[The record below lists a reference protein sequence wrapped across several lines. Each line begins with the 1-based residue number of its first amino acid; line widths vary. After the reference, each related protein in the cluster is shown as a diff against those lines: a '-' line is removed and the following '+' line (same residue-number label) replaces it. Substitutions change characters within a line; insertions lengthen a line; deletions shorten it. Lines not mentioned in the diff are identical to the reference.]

1 MKRGLLSFL
10 LVMTCIFTYANG
22 YEAKFSQP
30 SNNEYQI
37 SFELKD
43 WNLINVEYEDVN
55 FQQIIFGSSV
65 ATEEKGWAELPF
77 ISASVQL
84 PAKKNVD
91 LSIVYT
97 DYTDY
102 QLDYPL
108 VPSRGTIS
116 RSQDPSTIPYEIDPA
131 SIIDAFYPNQLAIA
145 EDPFIIRDVRGTAVR
160 VFPFHYNAVTKTL
173 RVYSKVDVLLTEN
186 NKPAINPLLKENA
199 TPVKEAVGMYQS
211 IFLNFNTAKYDLPIT
226 QHGEILVITTSR
238 DSETI
243 DTYINWKKEMG
254 YVVHKEIVAT
264 GTNVKSLIQ
273 SKYNANNN
281 ILYVQLVGDYADIKC
296 DYINAGSYGNKVGDA
311 DMGRVVGNDYYPEVA
326 IGRFSCSNASELN
339 VQINKTINY
348 EKNPNMDPNWRESF
362 LGTGGSECGGD
373 DSECDYTHIQR
384 IYSQRLQSFT
394 YNTTYEYY
402 QTTMNASQVRTNI
415 TTAINS
421 GVSTFAHTAHGD
433 WDGFYFNGNGGGTV
447 YHNSNVNQ
455 LTNGD
460 KLPFLVPAA
469 CYTGDF
475 ATNQGNC
482 FGETWL
488 KKEGGG
494 AVVVLMSSI
503 SQPWTPPMRGQDYFY
518 DILTGG
524 YDYTTNLGNG
534 LSTTEQRTTWGSIV
548 VNTFNL
554 MLTESSASTDHYTT
568 RTWNTFGDVSLQ
580 LRTKQ
585 PDVITS
591 SASSI
596 TAGTFS
602 TTITKGG
609 APIKDALVCISQNGT
624 YVSAFTNASG
634 QVNISHSFTSGNVRL
649 VVTAFNTT
657 TIYTNLSFGGTTT
670 YTIAASA
677 NPAAGGSI
685 TGAGSYNSG
694 ATATL
699 TATANSSYTFV
710 NWTENGSQVST
721 SATYSFTVTA
731 NRTLVANF
739 TAQPTIY
746 TIVAS
751 ANPAAGGSITGA
763 GSYNSGAT
771 ATLTATANSGYT
783 FVNWT
788 ENGSQVSTSATYSF
802 TVTANRI
809 LVANFTAQPT
819 IYTIAASANP
829 TAGGSITGAGTY
841 NSGATVTVVATANQG
856 YDFVNWTENGN
867 IVYSNPSYAFI
878 ANKNRNLVAN
888 FSLQSFTINATALP
902 VEGGQISGTGTFNY
916 GAIATLTATA
926 NTGYTFANWV
936 ENGSSISTNATYNF
950 TVTENRTLTA
960 VFTINTY
967 TVTVDIP
974 FEGGIVTGDGTY
986 NHGESVTLTAIPDI
1000 DFIFE
1005 NWIINR
1011 EEEVVEEN
1019 PYTFIVTANM
1029 MITAN
1034 FKNTIGIDE
1043 IFDNTLIYPNPV
1055 DDIVRIENTHTNIE
1069 KIQVY
1074 NIVGGLVYEREAIKN
1089 KEATIDMSGFTSG
1102 IYFVKVDSQI
1112 LKLVKK

>member
-1 MKRGLLSFL
+1 MKRSLLSFL
-10 LVMTCIFTYANG
+10 LLMAYVFTYAKD

-30 SNNEYQI
+30 SSSEYQI

-43 WNLINVEYEDVN
+43 WSLTNVEFDGVN

-77 ISASVQL
+77 ISASIQL

-97 DYTDY
+97 DYIDY

-108 VPSRGTIS
+108 VPSRGPIS

-186 NKPAINPLLKENA
+186 NEPAINPLLKENA
-199 TPVKEAVGMYQS
+199 TPVKEAIGMYQS
-211 IFLNFNTAKYDLPIT
+211 IFLNFNTAKYDLPIA

-281 ILYVQLVGDYADIKC
+281 ILYVQLVGDYADIQC
-296 DYINAGSYGNKVGDA
+296 DYVNAGSYGYKPGDA
-311 DMGRVVGNDYYPEVA
+311 DMGRVVGTDYYPEIA

-339 VQINKTINY
+339 VQINKAINY

-362 LGTGGSECGGD
+362 LGTGGNECGGD

-384 IYSQRLQSFT
+384 IYSQRLQPFT
-394 YNTTYEYY
+394 YNTSHEYY
-402 QTTMNASQVRTNI
+402 QTTMSASQVRTNI

-433 WDGFYFNGNGGGTV
+433 WDGFYFNGSGGGTV

-460 KLPFLVPAA
+460 KLPFFVPAA
-469 CYTGDF
+469 CYSGDF
-475 ATNQGNC
+475 ATSYGDC
-482 FGETWL
+482 FAETWL

-518 DILTGG
+518 DILIGG

-534 LSTTEQRTTWGSIV
+534 ISTTEQRTTWGSIV

-554 MLTESSASTDHYTT
+554 MLSESLASADHYTT

-609 APIKDALVCISQNGT
+609 APVKDALVCISQNGT

-670 YTIAASA
+670 YTINASV
-677 NPAAGGSI
+677 NPA
-685 TGAGSYNSG
+685 NSG
-694 ATATL
+694 TISG
-699 TATANSSYTFV
+699 N
-710 NWTENGSQVST
+710 NGT
-721 SATYSFTVTA
+721 
-731 NRTLVANF
+731 
-739 TAQPTIY
+739 
-746 TIVAS
+746 
-751 ANPAAGGSITGA
+751 
-763 GSYNSGAT
+763 YNSGAT

-783 FVNWT
+783 FTNWT
-788 ENGSQVSTSATYSF
+788 ENGSQVSTNATYNF
-802 TVTANRI
+802 TVTGNRI
-809 LVANFTAQPT
+809 LVANFTANPVS
-819 IYTIAASANP
+819 YTINASVNPANSG
-829 TAGGSITGAGTY
+829 TISGNNGTY
-841 NSGATVTVVATANQG
+841 NSGATATLTATANSG
-856 YDFVNWTENGN
+856 YTFTNWTENGSQVSTN
-867 IVYSNPSYAFI
+867 ATYNFTVTGNRTLI
-878 ANKNRNLVAN
+878 ANFN
-888 FSLQSFTINATALP
+888 LQSFTINATASPL
-902 VEGGQISGTGTFNY
+902 EGGQITGTGTFNY
-916 GAIATLTATA
+916 GTSATLTATA
-926 NTGYTFANWV
+926 NTGYTFVNWT
-936 ENGSSISTNATYNF
+936 ENGSSVSNDATYNF
-950 TVTENRTLTA
+950 IVTENRTLTA
-960 VFTINTY
+960 VFTTNTY
-967 TVTVDIP
+967 TVTIDIP
-974 FEGGIVTGDGTY
+974 SEGGIVTGAGTY
-986 NHGESVTLTAIPDI
+986 NYNESITLTAIPSENYS
-1000 DFIFE
+1000 FE
-1005 NWIINR
+1005 SWTIEVDR
-1011 EEEVVEEN
+1011 ETVYDN
-1019 PYTFIVTANM
+1019 PYTFIVTENM
-1029 MITAN
+1029 SITAN
-1034 FKNTIGIDE
+1034 FKSTIGIDE
-1043 IFDNTLIYPNPV
+1043 TFDNTSIYPNPV
-1055 DDIVRIENTHTNIE
+1055 DDIVRIKSTNANIE
-1069 KIQVY
+1069 KIEMY
-1074 NIVGGLVYEREAIKN
+1074 NIVGDLVYEREAIKN
-1089 KEATIDMSGFTSG
+1089 TEATIDMSGFTSG